1 MIAAREGMS
10 GGGWTTRLRA
20 IALWGIKAEPAGVVR
35 GASRVTRIKPRANLE
50 MPDAKI
56 APVRRSR
63 KWYTEYQAHFSKPSS
78 TTPTVN
84 ACVPLIQGGRNER

>member
-1 MIAAREGMS
+1 MMHAGEGMS
-10 GGGWTTRLRA
+10 GGGAQWSLQHQCFWST
-20 IALWGIKAEPAGVVR
+20 KAEGTGVFDR
-35 GASRVTRIKPRANLE
+35 ASPPRWYEPRLDLDVTY
-50 MPDAKI
+50 AKI
-56 APVRRSR
+56 APSGRSR